1 MNNKKNK
8 YLDAAKKAIK
18 RANEQN
24 EMSNNISNKLEKTN
38 KELEKSIVKKEIFEK
53 FNTNKK
59 TSLDDF
65 IDEKQNILNDIRE
78 STKSNEI
85 QTLDLLEIA
94 KIAISELR
102 KYDAIEADKL
112 ENAISIKIKNMNTI
126 HNKKLRK

>member
-1 MNNKKNK
+1 MNNKNNK

-65 IDEKQNILNDIRE
+65 IDEKQNLLNDIRE

>member
-1 MNNKKNK
+1 MNNKNNK
-8 YLDAAKKAIK
+8 CLDAAKKAIE
-18 RANEQN
+18 RANAQN
-24 EMSNNISNKLEKTN
+24 EISNNISNELEITN
-38 KELEKSIVKKEIFEK
+38 KTLRKAIVKKENFEK
-53 FNTNKK
+53 FNSNKK

-65 IDEKQNILNDIRE
+65 IDEKQDLLNDIRE

-85 QTLDLLEIA
+85 QILDLLEIA
-94 KIAISELR
+94 KIAISKLR